1 MQGSN
6 PNASCLVHIGFYKS
20 ASTWLQKRYFTE
32 TYGFERVMDSLQL
45 QLDVLA
51 PQGENYQAEVI
62 RTELA
67 DAFAQVQQRGLCP
80 VISSEGLSGDLV
92 RGGHTQADL
101 AKRMGEVLGDSP
113 RILLVVREQRQLLR
127 SAYKTLVYFGESRPV
142 EKLLQPLA
150 GDEAPRFHP
159 QFLCFDRLVKMY
171 QELFSPEAVL
181 VLPYELFCQQPLDF
195 LTRIRQHAG
204 LPKASDSL
212 LSDLPLSQRLNA
224 NEPLGF
230 IESQRLL
237 NKLAGHA
244 RNDYQGLRQYNNF
257 ERVIR
262 RIAWHKKNSRPLPID
277 DWLEK
282 RFATKV
288 TALTEGMFSASNQ
301 RLGELCGLELGAY
314 GYQLP

>member
-1 MQGSN
+1 MQGPS

-20 ASTWLQKRYFTE
+20 ASTWLQKRYFVE
-32 TYGFERVMDSLQL
+32 TYGFERVMDSLRL
-45 QLDVLA
+45 QLNVLA
-51 PQGENYQAEVI
+51 PQGEDYQPQAI
-62 RTELA
+62 RAELA
-67 DAFAQVQQRGLCP
+67 EAFSGAQQRGLCP

-92 RGGHTQADL
+92 RGGHTQAEL
-101 AKRMGEVLGDSP
+101 AHRMSEVLGDSP

-127 SAYKTLVYFGESRPV
+127 SAYKTLGYFGESRPV
-142 EKLLQPLA
+142 DKLLQALA
-150 GDEAPRFHP
+150 AGEAPRFHP
-159 QFLCFDRLVKMY
+159 QFLCFDQLVKTY
-171 QELFSPEAVL
+171 HDLFSPEAVL
-181 VLPYELFCQQPLDF
+181 VLPYEQFCQRPLEF

-204 LPKASDSL
+204 LPEAGDSL
-212 LSDLPLSQRLNA
+212 FADLPLSQRLNA

-230 IESQRLL
+230 IEAQRLI

-262 RIAWHKKNSRPLPID
+262 RIAWHKKNSRSLPMD

-282 RFATKV
+282 RFAKKV
-288 TALTEGMFSASNQ
+288 AALTEGMFNASNQ
-301 RLGELCGLELGAY
+301 RLGELSGLDLAEY